1 MEITDSIWKKL
12 LRQKTRHNRKWYVA
26 YQMTPTLMTLSDW
39 GLFAYCKPFQVGL
52 WVQSCSMTRFRLRQ
66 HIMWSVDSNWTE
78 LNWTEQG
85 FTSHL
90 HKTGHFGDVLPSNL
104 LACYWNTDE
113 PQGSSIQNLAKQYYG
128 IKVNRRCNFLFKLV
142 SQGSACKAGK

>member
-12 LRQKTRHNRKWYVA
+12 LRQKARHNRKWYVA
-26 YQMTPTLMTLSDW
+26 YQMTPTLMTSSDFEGYSPIACLSSGIYEYSHAAWQDFDW
-39 GLFAYCKPFQVGL
+39 DST
-52 WVQSCSMTRFRLRQ
+52 SCGQLIQ
-66 HIMWSVDSNWTE
+66 TE

-113 PQGSSIQNLAKQYYG
+113 PRGSSIQNLAKQYYG